1 MSLAKVNKEIV
12 STYNKH
18 VNYLDDRIIR
28 AKAMIVAC
36 NIMKEYLQKRN
47 TYQSVTKIHCK
58 SWSETSRTIHDKKVY
73 KFEEY
78 LIDELAVFGYVAK
91 IKKPGD
97 ASDELELTI
106 NEELP

>member
-1 MSLAKVNKEIV
+1 MSLAKVNEEIV

-18 VNYLDDRIIR
+18 ITYLDDRIIR

-36 NIMKEYLQKRN
+36 DIMKDYLQKRN
-47 TYQSVTKIHCK
+47 TYQSVTKIHCQ

-78 LIDELAVFGYVAK
+78 LIEELGVFGYKAE
-91 IKKPGD
+91 IRKPGD
-97 ASDELELTI
+97 ASDELKLTI